1 MSTRE
6 GKRRFS
12 PFMGRRVLQSG
23 ASDHRKER
31 RDNTDQ
37 HGTCVMGNG
46 VDLLVQRLQ
55 LMSNLACSHRAHP
68 LAEFSDA
75 RYDADFQ
82 EVLDKI

>member
-12 PFMGRRVLQSG
+12 PFMERRDLQSG

-31 RDNTDQ
+31 LRDNTDQ
-37 HGTCVMGNG
+37 HGTRVMGHG

-75 RYDADFQ
+75 
-82 EVLDKI
+82 